1 MQRVINFSKYGSNF
15 LIVSVILTFIG
26 LIYTFFIMVDTI
38 GE

>member
-1 MQRVINFSKYGSNF
+1 MQRVINFSKYGSNV
-15 LIVSVILTFIG
+15 LIVSAVLILVG